1 MGREGLLGNKDSLL
15 VSEGCQVGKG
25 GHSSV
30 WSQRVELSE
39 WVDFVTRQIPIQN
52 RGGFLTR
59 RATQLDTQF
68 LFFFFLLAWK
78 LNGMTILERKVAHD
92 FLISWKGCLASLV
105 IPCGN
110 LGRILIIIITFEPE
124 LHEYQIAC
132 GG

>member
-1 MGREGLLGNKDSLL
+1 M
-15 VSEGCQVGKG
+15 GKG

-68 LFFFFLLAWK
+68 LFFFSP
-78 LNGMTILERKVAHD
+78 GLEVEWDDHSGK
-92 FLISWKGCLASLV
+92 
-105 IPCGN
+105 
-110 LGRILIIIITFEPE
+110 E
-124 LHEYQIAC
+124 
-132 GG
+132 GGT